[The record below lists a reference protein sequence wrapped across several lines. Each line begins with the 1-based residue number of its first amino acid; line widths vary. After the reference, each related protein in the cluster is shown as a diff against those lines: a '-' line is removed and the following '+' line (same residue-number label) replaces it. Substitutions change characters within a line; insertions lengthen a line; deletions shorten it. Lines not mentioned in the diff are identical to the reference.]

1 MKKFTSK
8 AFWLSIAERAI
19 KTFAEA
25 MLSVVTIN
33 GVSVGFAEVDWLSA
47 LSVSG
52 VAVVISVLTNLATLK
67 EEE

>member
-1 MKKFTSK
+1 MKKFKSK
-8 AFWLSIAERAI
+8 EFWEEIAERAI

-52 VAVVISVLTNLATLK
+52 VAVVISILTNLATLK

>member
-1 MKKFTSK
+1 MKKLTSK
-8 AFWLSIAERAI
+8 TFWLSIAERAI

>member
-8 AFWLSIAERAI
+8 EFWLSIAERAI

-25 MLSVVTIN
+25 MLSVITVS
-33 GVSVGFAEVDWLSA
+33 GVAVGFAEIDWIKA

-52 VAVVISVLTNLATLK
+52 VAVVISVLTNIATLK
-67 EEE
+67 EE

>member
-8 AFWLSIAERAI
+8 EFWLEVAERAI

-25 MLSVVTIN
+25 MLSVITVS
-33 GVSVGFAEVDWLSA
+33 GVAVGFSEIDWIKA

-52 VAVVISVLTNLATLK
+52 VAVIISVLTNLATLK
-67 EEE
+67 EE